1 MSARRRPVAR
11 LAGALAALAAVA
23 LAGTACGVPVSSSP
37 QVVDG
42 VPAGLLLPAAPTH
55 VRPLPN
61 SSKVFDIYLV
71 GGDALVEVA
80 RSGTPTPQSLVAA
93 LDTGPSTFESNV
105 EGITSDV
112 PVGAHVTIVKLRG
125 HVATVDLDASFGEIS
140 LLGVAQIVYTVTQ
153 LKGITGVAF
162 YQAGS
167 PVNAPTERGNYLSR
181 PLTRADFGRF
191 GPSLPVTSP
200 PPAQHK
206 GGKCSLA
213 VGGTCQPSP

>member
-1 MSARRRPVAR
+1 MSARRPAALVATV
-11 LAGALAALAAVA
+11 LAALAGVA

-37 QVVDG
+37 QAVHG
-42 VPAGLLLPAAPTH
+42 VPAGLLLPAAATH
-55 VRPLPN
+55 VRPPRN
-61 SSKVFDIYLV
+61 SNGVFDIYLV
-71 GGDALVEVA
+71 GGDQLVEVA
-80 RSGTPTPQSLVAA
+80 RAGSPTPQSLLAA

-112 PVGAHVTIVKLRG
+112 PLGAHVTVVKLHG
-125 HVATVDLDASFGEIS
+125 HVATVNLDASFGEIS

-153 LKGITGVAF
+153 LKGISEVAF

-167 PVNAPTERGNYLSR
+167 PVNAPNERGNYLSR

-191 GPSLPVTSP
+191 GPSLPVTSN

-206 GGKCSLA
+206 PGKPCSLA
-213 VGGTCQPSP
+213 VGNTCS